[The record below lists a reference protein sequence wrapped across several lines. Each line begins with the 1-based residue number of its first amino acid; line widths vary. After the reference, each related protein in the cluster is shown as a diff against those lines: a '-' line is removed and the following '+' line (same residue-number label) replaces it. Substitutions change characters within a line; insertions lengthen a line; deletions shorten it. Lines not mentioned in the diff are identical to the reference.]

1 MWVHVQGKMT
11 TTFLGI
17 TVLSDIYVLICMSIT
32 MSLTKASKNPF
43 FFSLQY
49 LESVFSMVYRVHVAY
64 MPRYTRARALG
75 RRTAFPCPRAR
86 FCALSLDCFP

>member
-64 MPRYTRARALG
+64 MYTRARA
-75 RRTAFPCPRAR
+75 RTHTKHTHKTHTQKQKTKK
-86 FCALSLDCFP
+86 